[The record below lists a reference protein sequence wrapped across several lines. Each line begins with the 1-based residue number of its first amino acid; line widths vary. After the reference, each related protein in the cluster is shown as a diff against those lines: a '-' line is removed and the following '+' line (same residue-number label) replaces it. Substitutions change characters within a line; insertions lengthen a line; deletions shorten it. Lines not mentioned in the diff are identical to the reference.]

1 MKNTNLVLTTLVS
14 LFFSCSGGANDIEQ
28 GNTTSPPSQSPPQDI
43 WLIEKSEVRDGGP
56 GKDGIPAL
64 ENPDMLFV
72 ERINYLDDSDL
83 VLGMENK
90 GEVIAFPHK
99 ILDWHEIINVD
110 VLDHPVAIVYC
121 PLTGTGIAWE
131 REIQGEVT
139 TFGVSGLLYRNNVIP
154 YDRKTDSNWSQL
166 KLQCVN
172 GDLIGE
178 SPGSSSLIEVNW
190 GTWKK
195 MFPLSRVVSTDTGFD
210 RQYDIYPYGGY
221 KTNNQDFIFPIEPLK
236 NNIPAKERVHMII
249 ADQKIKVYRFQ
260 DFEEGHVIKDM
271 FQGKEY
277 LLVGNKDFMVSFE
290 LDAETASRE
299 FTYEYDEGEM
309 VMKDDQLNS
318 WSIFGEALSGPDKGS
333 YLNNSHTSMMG
344 YYFSVES
351 FYKNPEIYM
360 P

>member
-1 MKNTNLVLTTLVS
+1 MKNVNLVLTTLATVI
-14 LFFSCSGGANDIEQ
+14 FSCSGGANDIDQ
-28 GNTTSPPSQSPPQDI
+28 GTIPNSPSQSQPQEN

-64 ENPDMLFV
+64 ENPNMLYV
-72 ERINYLDDSDL
+72 ERIDYLDDSDL
-83 VLGMENK
+83 VLGIENR

-99 ILDWHEIINVD
+99 ILDWHEIINVS
-110 VLDHPVAIVYC
+110 VLDDPVAIVYC
-121 PLTGTGIAWE
+121 PLTGTGIAWG

-166 KLQCVN
+166 KLLCVN
-172 GDLIGE
+172 GTLIGE
-178 SPGSSSLIEVNW
+178 SPNSSSLVEINW

-210 RQYDIYPYGGY
+210 REYYIYPYGSY
-221 KTNNQDFIFPIEPLK
+221 RTNNQYFIFPIDPLK

-249 ADQKIKVYRFQ
+249 ANDKTKVYRFQ
-260 DFEEGHVIKDM
+260 DFKEGSVIKDS

-277 LLVGNKDFMVSFE
+277 LLVGNNGFIVSFE
-290 LDAETASRE
+290 LDPAMASRE
-299 FTYEYDEGEM
+299 FTYEFDEGEM